1 MIKTSLNNGLKLATN
16 SVAVFQTQRPA
27 KSSEVFEG
35 WLPRIVGGSLAR
47 PLGPCALMIGRYI
60 RTLGAFDTQRYNNHG
75 NKAEHKHYGRNY

>member
-35 WLPRIVGGSLAR
+35 WL
-47 PLGPCALMIGRYI
+47 GPCALMIGRYI
-60 RTLGAFDTQRYNNHG
+60 RNLGVFDTQRYNNHG

>member
-16 SVAVFQTQRPA
+16 SVAAFQTQRPA

-47 PLGPCALMIGRYI
+47 PLWAVYFLLNLLIMLRVC
-60 RTLGAFDTQRYNNHG
+60 
-75 NKAEHKHYGRNY
+75 